1 MTVEESNK
9 YKFFFFKK
17 KKKLI
22 FIAFLESLSTHAQCK
37 SIIILDHNTSEKIVR
52 SKWCISYTAI

>member
-9 YKFFFFKK
+9 YKFFFFLFE

-37 SIIILDHNTSEKIVR
+37 SIIILDHNTSEKN
-52 SKWCISYTAI
+52 CAI